1 MKAWMTAAGVAIATA
16 ATGADLVYTAD
27 PGKMLNRVE
36 RGIYGHFLEHIYHS
50 CNGGLWGDVVWNRS
64 FEDGAAGN
72 WHVADGEVVQ
82 KGRGADQRLVFGEA
96 AWTDYELS
104 FEAQKTGGA
113 EGFLAMVRTRGPKEF
128 YWVNLGGWGNKHH
141 QIEKCMPSRERQ
153 GPVGPR
159 AEGIIEAGRWY
170 RIKVRCEGARIRVTL
185 DDREIIDFTDPD
197 PIPAGAPG
205 LGTWAT
211 QARFRN
217 IKVAALD
224 GRTLFEGLPSPGPT
238 VFAARHWSSFGP
250 GAVTLETGDA
260 LNGET
265 FARIRNGDDG
275 AAESGLRQSNVC
287 ARAGDILR
295 GTLWVRGKS
304 PKGLA
309 LRLASAGRAL
319 AGATVP
325 VKPGDT
331 WVEVSVSLTPSADA
345 PDAVLEVAAAGGSDL
360 CIDQISLMPDSSAA
374 AGGFRPDLLKAIA
387 DLRPPVIRWPGGC
400 YAEEYRWKD
409 GIGPQSGRGAFPKP
423 MWDDVDVNS
432 LGTDE
437 FIDLCRRTGAEPL
450 IVINTGRF
458 DPETPRAEYVREALD
473 WMEYCNG
480 PADSKWGAVRAKNGH
495 PEPYNVKLWEIDNET
510 WESGIETYIEVVRE
524 FAPAMR
530 KAHPSVTLLA
540 CGGDGANL
548 NSHGGWDPKLIDA
561 CADLFDVLSIHHYEN
576 PARFADG
583 PARDERWYRD
593 LQGLIAK
600 SKNPKLKL
608 YVSEWNAQSTDW
620 RTGLYAGGILNAFER
635 SGDVVTLAAPALF
648 LRHVSARAWDNALVN
663 FDACGW
669 FPAPNYVVMKLWY
682 DHYAPERISLE
693 GPESPLS
700 VVATRD
706 DKGRVILK
714 AVNPSDAPADVVVKL
729 AGGAVRSASLVL
741 VAPGS
746 LEARNTLAAP
756 AAVAPRPGDARVA
769 EGAARFTL
777 PPLSAGV
784 AVLER

>member
-1 MKAWMTAAGVAIATA
+1 MKAWIGAAGLAVATAAGGAT
-16 ATGADLVYTAD
+16 TWTVD
-27 PGKMLNRVE
+27 PGKVLNRVE
-36 RGIYGHFLEHIYHS
+36 RGVYGHFLEHIYHS

-64 FEDGAAGN
+64 FEDGAAGA
-72 WHVADGEVVQ
+72 WRIADGEVVQ
-82 KGRGADQRLVFGEA
+82 KGRAADQRLVFGDA

-113 EGFLAMVRTRGPKEF
+113 EGFLAMVRAKGPKEF

-141 QIEKCMPSRERQ
+141 QLEKCTPSRERQ
-153 GPVGPR
+153 GAVGPK
-159 AEGIIEAGRWY
+159 AEGIIETGRWY

-185 DDREIIDFTDPD
+185 DDREIIDFTDRD

-217 IKVAALD
+217 LKVTAPD
-224 GRTLFEGLPSPGPT
+224 GRILFEGLPTPGPT
-238 VFAARHWSSFGP
+238 AFAARHWTPFGP
-250 GAVTLETGDA
+250 GTVTLSTDGA
-260 LNGET
+260 ANGRT
-265 FARIRNGDDG
+265 FALIRSRDG

-287 ARAGDILR
+287 VRAGDTLR
-295 GTLWVRGKS
+295 GSAWVRGAA
-304 PKGLA
+304 PKGLV
-309 LRLASAGRAL
+309 LRLVADGRTL
-319 AGATVP
+319 AEAAVA
-325 VKPGDT
+325 VKPGGA
-331 WVEVSVSLTPSADA
+331 WSEIPVVLAPSASADA
-345 PDAVLEVAAAGGSDL
+345 AVLEIAAAGDAEAAV
-360 CIDQISLMPDSSAA
+360 DQVSLMPDSCTAS
-374 AGGFRPDLLKAIA
+374 GGFRPDLLKAIA
-387 DLRPPVIRWPGGC
+387 ELRPPVIRWPGGC

-409 GIGPQSGRGAFPKP
+409 GIGSQSARGAFPKP
-423 MWDDVDVNS
+423 MWDDLDVNS

-458 DPETPRAEYVREALD
+458 DPETPRADYVREALD

-480 PADSKWGAVRAKNGH
+480 PADSTWGSVRAKNGH

-510 WESGIETYIEVVRE
+510 WESGIETYIEVVKE

-548 NSHGGWDPKLIDA
+548 NSHGGWDPKLIEA

-576 PARFADG
+576 PAKFASG
-583 PARDERWYRD
+583 PPVDERWYRD
-593 LQGLIAK
+593 LQGVIAK
-600 SKNPKLKL
+600 SRNPKLKL

-635 SGDVVTLAAPALF
+635 CGDIVTLAAPALF
-648 LRHVSARAWDNALVN
+648 LRHTSARAWDNALVN

-682 DHYAPERISLE
+682 DHYAPERVALE
-693 GPESPLS
+693 GAEPPASA
-700 VVATRD
+700 VATID
-706 DKGRVILK
+706 AKGRVIVK
-714 AVNPSDAPADVVVKL
+714 AVNPSESAVDIVVKL
-729 AGGAVRSASLVL
+729 AGGEVKSAALTV

-746 LEARNTLAAP
+746 LDARNTLAAP
-756 AAVAPRPGDARVA
+756 AAVAPHAGEARV
-769 EGAARFTL
+769 EGGAAHFTL
-777 PPLSAGV
+777 PALSAGV
-784 AVLER
+784 VVIER

>member
-1 MKAWMTAAGVAIATA
+1 MKVWIGAAGMAIATA
-16 ATGADLVYTAD
+16 AGGADLACTID
-27 PGKMLNRVE
+27 PGKVLNRVE
-36 RGIYGHFLEHIYHS
+36 RGVYGHFLEHIYHS

-64 FEDGAAGN
+64 FEDGAAGG
-72 WHVADGEVVQ
+72 WRAADGELVQ
-82 KGRGADQRLVFGEA
+82 RSRAADQRVVFGET

-113 EGFLAMVRTRGPKEF
+113 EGFLAIVRSRGPKEF
-128 YWVNLGGWGNKHH
+128 YWLNLGGWGNKHH
-141 QIEKCMPSRERQ
+141 QLEKCTPARERQ
-153 GPVGPR
+153 GAVGPK
-159 AEGIIEAGRWY
+159 AEGIIEAARWY

-185 DDREIIDFTDPD
+185 DDLEIIDFTDRD

-217 IKVAALD
+217 IRVTAPD
-224 GRTLFEGLPSPGPT
+224 GRVLFEGLPSPGPSA
-238 VFAARHWSSFGP
+238 FAARHWTPYGP
-250 GAVTLETGDA
+250 AAVALSTEGAA
-260 LNGET
+260 NGT
-265 FARIRNGDDG
+265 AFARIRG
-275 AAESGLRQSNVC
+275 AAADAGEAGLRQSNLCV
-287 ARAGDILR
+287 RAGDALR
-295 GTLWVRGKS
+295 GSVHVRGTA

-309 LRLASAGRAL
+309 LRLVADGRTL
-319 AGATVP
+319 AAATVP
-325 VKPGDT
+325 VPDGGAWT
-331 WVEVSVSLTPSADA
+331 EVPVTLTPSADA
-345 PDAVLEVAAAGGSDL
+345 PAAVLEIATSGAADAA
-360 CIDQISLMPDSSAA
+360 IDQVSLMPDSARA
-374 AGGFRPDLLKAIA
+374 CGGFRPDLLKAIA

-409 GIGPQSGRGAFPKP
+409 GIGSQSARGAFPKP

-437 FIDLCRRTGAEPL
+437 FIDLCRRTGAEAL

-458 DPETPRAEYVREALD
+458 DRETPRADYLREALD

-480 PADSKWGAVRAKNGH
+480 PTDSKWGAVRARNGH
-495 PEPYNVKLWEIDNET
+495 PEPYNVRLWEIDNET
-510 WESGIETYIEVVRE
+510 WESGIDTYIDIVKE

-530 KAHPSVTLLA
+530 KAHPDVTLLA

-548 NSHGGWDPKLIDA
+548 NSHGGWDPKLIEA

-576 PARFADG
+576 PARFASG
-583 PARDERWYRD
+583 PPADERWYRD

-600 SKNPKLKL
+600 SRNPNLKL

-620 RTGLYAGGILNAFER
+620 RTGLYAGNILNAFER
-635 SGDVVTLAAPALF
+635 CGDVVTLAAPALF

-682 DHYAPERISLE
+682 DHYAPERVALDA
-693 GPESPLS
+693 PPSPLS
-700 VVATRD
+700 LVATRD
-706 DKGRVILK
+706 AKGRVIVK
-714 AVNPSDAPADVVVKL
+714 AVNPTDAPVGVAVRI
-729 AGGAVRSASLVL
+729 AGGAAKSAALTL
-741 VAPGS
+741 VAPGA

-756 AAVAPRPGDARVA
+756 AAVAPRPGEAVVA
-769 EGAARFTL
+769 DGAVRFTL
-777 PPLSAGV
+777 PALSAGV